1 MNGKNKRNYGDR
13 PIGKLTIIK
22 DDLPSPK
29 VLARAFETQR
39 ITMDIENDTVEFF
52 KKQAHATG
60 AKYQRL
66 MREVLKSYA
75 NRHWRD

>member
-1 MNGKNKRNYGDR
+1 MKKNRKNSNGDR

-29 VLARAFETQR
+29 VLAKAFETKR
-39 ITMDIENDTVEFF
+39 ITMDIENETLEFF
-52 KKQAHATG
+52 RKQAETTG

-75 NRHWRD
+75 NHHWRD

>member
-1 MNGKNKRNYGDR
+1 MKRHRRIDNGDR
-13 PIGKLTIIK
+13 PVGKLAIIK

-39 ITMDIENDTVEFF
+39 VTMDIENDTLEFF
-52 KKQAHATG
+52 KRQANVTG

-75 NRHWRD
+75 HRYWR

>member
-1 MNGKNKRNYGDR
+1 MRARLKKSNGDR
-13 PIGKLTIIK
+13 PIGKLTILK

-52 KKQAHATG
+52 KKQADATG

-66 MREVLKSYA
+66 MREVLRSYA

>member
-1 MNGKNKRNYGDR
+1 MKTRPRKSNSDR
-13 PIGKLTIIK
+13 PIGKLTLIR

-29 VLARAFETQR
+29 ALARAFETQR
-39 ITMDIENDTVEFF
+39 ITMDVENDTVEFF
-52 KKQAHATG
+52 KKQADVTG

-75 NRHWRD
+75 TRHWRD

>member
-1 MNGKNKRNYGDR
+1 MKARLRKSDGDR

-39 ITMDIENDTVEFF
+39 ITMDVENDTIEFF
-52 KKQAHATG
+52 KRQANVTG

-75 NRHWRD
+75 TRHWRD